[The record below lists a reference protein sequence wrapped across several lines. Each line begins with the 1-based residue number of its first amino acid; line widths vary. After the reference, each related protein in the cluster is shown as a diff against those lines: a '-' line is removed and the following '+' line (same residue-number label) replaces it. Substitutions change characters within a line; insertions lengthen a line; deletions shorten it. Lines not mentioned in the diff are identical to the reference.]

1 MGAEPQR
8 LVLILGGARSGKSR
22 WAETLASRDGRP
34 VQYLATA
41 ATRPDDPSWCER
53 LARHRRRR
61 PPQWGCIE
69 TGAQLPELLEQLRSP
84 GDPRSA
90 HLLLIDSLGTWVAW
104 HLEDGESQWL
114 ERVAGLL
121 RALADHPAPV
131 LLVGEEVGL
140 GVVPPTAI
148 GGLFRDRLGALQ
160 RALMP
165 LVQESWLVVAG
176 RALPLHVFGEPVPE
190 D

>member
-1 MGAEPQR
+1 MVAADSG
-8 LVLILGGARSGKSR
+8 LILISGPSRSGKSR
-22 WAETLASRDGRP
+22 WAEHLAASIGND
-34 VQYLATA
+34 VVYLATGA
-41 ATRPDDPSWCER
+41 PAGDDLAWAER
-53 LARHRRRR
+53 VALHQQRR
-61 PPQWGCIE
+61 PLHWRTE
-69 TGAQLPELLEQLRSP
+69 EVGADLVAALLQQRT
-84 GDPRSA
+84 A
-90 HLLLIDSLGTWVAW
+90 QQVLLIDSLGTWVAW

-176 RALPLHVFGEPVPE
+176 RALPLHSLGEPVPE